1 MDKSNKELLAAI
13 EKTARKQRSFT
24 LSSLSEVFPK
34 DDRHSKAITAFF
46 ESAIV
51 KQNGGRGRCVPTG
64 QRGGTKKYSEVASLL
79 EKGYAVYVELVDV
92 KRLTGYL
99 LPGEGMRAQIISIE
113 EFHLPEPCGLAQKT
127 FSPIIRFT
135 LDFSGFNKY
144 NKHLASAIDYPKKN
158 GEIHTVSLM
167 NSSEYPEDEKIQL
180 ETFGTLSSNI
190 TPFNVIGVTCCR

>member
-1 MDKSNKELLAAI
+1 M
-13 EKTARKQRSFT
+13 
-24 LSSLSEVFPK
+24 
-34 DDRHSKAITAFF
+34 
-46 ESAIV
+46 
-51 KQNGGRGRCVPTG
+51 
-64 QRGGTKKYSEVASLL
+64 
-79 EKGYAVYVELVDV
+79 ELVDV